1 MSNQRRQCSL
11 GKKGQTG
18 MGCLVTNQFKM
29 EPYCSYISVAIST
42 YSFKQISTYMI
53 SIHSFTGLGISSK
66 PIDSLSRSNVS
77 EKRVYVPQ
85 GHQNPIFLLDAIL
98 LPWVTQLRT
107 CWFLSSIR
115 VSGMRQTD
123 AVLRP
128 G

>member
-1 MSNQRRQCSL
+1 
-11 GKKGQTG
+11 

-42 YSFKQISTYMI
+42 YSFNQISTYMI

-66 PIDSLSRSNVS
+66 PTVSLSRSNVS
-77 EKRVYVPQ
+77 EKRVCAWVTDLENIYVPQ
-85 GHQNPIFLLDAIL
+85 GHHTPSFLLDAIL
-98 LPWVTQLRT
+98 LPRVTQLWT